1 MNLPGMLPIFLIGTD
16 NLSKNW
22 LHSNYDYLKKI
33 GAMGLVVSV
42 KTTNELSELRQLAP
56 DLTLMPTPGDDLAS
70 RLNLAHYPALLTSEG
85 LSQ

>member
-1 MNLPGMLPIFLIGTD
+1 MEQITYLKIGYTLIIIT
-16 NLSKNW
+16 
-22 LHSNYDYLKKI
+22 LKKI